1 MIRSLIDEAC
11 RGNDQVKQILILT
24 HNIYFHKEVSLDHKQ
39 TRSNKQTFWIVRK
52 TGGLSEITGFERN
65 PIRSSYELLWEE
77 VRTPSLNIVTI
88 QNTLRRILENY
99 FTIFGGVDRDDI
111 VKHFEGDE
119 KLICAS
125 LFSWINAGSH
135 SIMDDLSVATNEG
148 TARRYLEVFE
158 KIFVKTDH
166 AAHYRMMTERP
177 G

>member
-1 MIRSLIDEAC
+1 M
-11 RGNDQVKQILILT
+11 
-24 HNIYFHKEVSLDHKQ
+24 
-39 TRSNKQTFWIVRK
+39 RK
-52 TGGLSEITGFERN
+52 TRGISEITGFERN
-65 PIRSSYELLWEE
+65 PIRSSYQLLWEE

-135 SIMDDLSVATNEG
+135 SIMDDLSVATDEG
-148 TARRYLEVFE
+148 TASRYLEVFE

-166 AAHYRMMTERP
+166 AAHYRMMTQPP